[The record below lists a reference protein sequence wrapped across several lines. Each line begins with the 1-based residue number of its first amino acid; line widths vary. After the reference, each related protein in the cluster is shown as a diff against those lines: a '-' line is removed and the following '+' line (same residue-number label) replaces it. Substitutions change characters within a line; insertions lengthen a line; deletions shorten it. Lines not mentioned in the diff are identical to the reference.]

1 MPRTPPAE
9 KLFPSPVL
17 MNIFGSLLSRQCNNR
32 SLVLTE
38 ALHCPSGYPW
48 SFAGGQRCCASKEAI
63 DFFDP
68 EDACTGTWVAC
79 SKNGVLCR
87 KAAASSDS
95 GIQTTS
101 KVNAPAVGAET
112 SLAQEKSHSSTKIDT
127 ETVTTVSTTEAT
139 TQMVAEKDP
148 CRLSQLA

>member
-1 MPRTPPAE
+1 
-9 KLFPSPVL
+9 

-87 KAAASSDS
+87 KAAAASSDS

-101 KVNAPAVGAET
+101 IAKAPSIAADA
-112 SLAQEKSHSSTKIDT
+112 SLAQEKSQSSSKIDA

-139 TQMVAEKDP
+139 TQIVAEKDP
-148 CRLSQLA
+148 CRLP